1 MLIGFPAIDFVVF
14 SLQSDTLFASNPNHL
29 RWLNMPECHFPEWL
43 NMRRNNIRLSKG
55 VAQHEP
61 ESVAQ
66 YAPELV
72 AQYGAQFTQ

>member
-1 MLIGFPAIDFVVF
+1 
-14 SLQSDTLFASNPNHL
+14 
-29 RWLNMPECHFPEWL
+29 MPECHFPEWL

-72 AQYGAQFTQ
+72 AQYGAEFTYLLLVIQF